1 MKEVDV
7 ASLKDFVGK
16 SMGESEWF
24 QIDQDRINAFADAT
38 LDHQFIHVD
47 PEQAKATPFGGTIA
61 HGFLTL
67 SLLPYFQSKMEQL
80 IVPKDLKMGMNYGF
94 DKIRFLAPVKTGSRV
109 RSVATLKDVV
119 EKSPGQLLFSAEFV
133 VEIEG
138 GSKPALVCDWLVMY
152 VV

>member
-1 MKEVDV
+1 MKEVD
-7 ASLKDFVGK
+7 ALSLKDHIGK
-16 SMGESEWF
+16 PMGQSEWF

-47 PEQAKATPFGGTIA
+47 PDKAQHTPFGGTIA

-67 SLLPYFQSKMEQL
+67 SLLPYFQLNMDE
-80 IVPKDLKMGMNYGF
+80 IVVPKNMQMGMNYGF

-109 RSVATLKDVV
+109 RAVATLKDVV
-119 EKSPGQLLFSAEFV
+119 EKNPGQFLFSAEYS

-138 GSKPALVCDWLVMY
+138 ESKPALICDWLVMY
-152 VV
+152 FA